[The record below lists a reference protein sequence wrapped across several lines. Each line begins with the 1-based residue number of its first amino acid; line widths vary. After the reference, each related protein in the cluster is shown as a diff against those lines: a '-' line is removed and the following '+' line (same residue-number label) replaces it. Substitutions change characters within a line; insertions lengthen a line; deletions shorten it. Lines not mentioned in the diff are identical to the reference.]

1 MGSAMVPDD
10 DPHATATAGRPTAD
24 EPVPATTRARG
35 WLHQLR
41 MAMRRPAVWAQ
52 WLARS
57 RYGLWLIGT
66 ASFLETIIVPI
77 PIELVL
83 VPYMLANR
91 RRIWTIATATLAGC
105 LIGAIVGYGAGYF
118 LFETLGRWIIAQ
130 FEYGQAIETFRQSF
144 DRYGFWAIM
153 AVGVTPVPFQ
163 VAMLVAGAAAYPIPM
178 FVLAAV
184 IARGIRYYGLALLVC
199 LFGQRALEL
208 WRRRA
213 WAASIVTLLVFAA
226 IFVSIRFLPQ
236 WLG

>member
-1 MGSAMVPDD
+1 MAPDD
-10 DPHATATAGRPTAD
+10 EAQAAATAGQPTAD
-24 EPVPATTRARG
+24 EPVPETTGTRRWPRHA
-35 WLHQLR
+35 R
-41 MAMRRPAVWAQ
+41 MAWRQPADWAQ

-91 RRIWTIATATLAGC
+91 RQTWTIATVTLVGC

-118 LFETLGRWIIAQ
+118 VFETLGRWIIAQ
-130 FEYGQAIETFRQSF
+130 FEYGTAVETFRHSF
-144 DRYGFWAIM
+144 DRYGFWAIV

-163 VAMLVAGAAAYPIPM
+163 VAMLVAGAAAFPIPL

-199 LFGQRALEL
+199 LFGHRALEL

-213 WAASIVTLLVFAA
+213 WAASIVVVLILAAVFAG
-226 IFVSIRFLPQ
+226 IRFLPQ

>member
-1 MGSAMVPDD
+1 MAHSGGDPPERAAAGQAAADPAAPDTTS
-10 DPHATATAGRPTAD
+10 PRGR
-24 EPVPATTRARG
+24 
-35 WLHQLR
+35 LHQLR
-41 MAMRRPAVWAQ
+41 VAMRQPALWAQ
-52 WLARS
+52 WLAGS
-57 RYGLWLIGT
+57 RQGLWLIGA

-91 RRIWTIATATLAGC
+91 RQIWTIATVTLAGC

-130 FEYGQAIETFRQSF
+130 FEYGAAIETFRQSF
-144 DRYGFWAIM
+144 DRYGFWAII
-153 AVGVTPVPFQ
+153 AVGVTPMPFQ
-163 VAMLVAGAAAYPIPM
+163 VAMLVAGAAAYPIPL

-184 IARGIRYYGLALLVC
+184 IARGIRYYGLAALVC
-199 LFGQRALEL
+199 LFGVRALEL

-213 WAASIVTLLVFAA
+213 WTAGAVIVAVVAA
-226 IFVSIRFLPQ
+226 IFVGVRFLPQ